1 MKRTIWN
8 AICHMKCWKK
18 NLASLF
24 CNLLPST
31 SHAVKFF
38 LLFFNFSYHM
48 ATFVKWIVYKN
59 EKCKIVSP
67 PISSWEG
74 YISGRLCQ
82 KLRGSI
88 KNLHVEV
95 TYNVQGDRGQ
105 KTYWA
110 YFVIA
115 VLSTLSTESQI
126 CEWVPKIWPMQFSG
140 VLYI

>member
-1 MKRTIWN
+1 MK
-8 AICHMKCWKK
+8 CHMPYEMLKNNKK

-67 PISSWEG
+67 PISSREG

-82 KLRGSI
+82 KLCGSI
-88 KNLHVEV
+88 KNLQVEV
-95 TYNVQGDRGQ
+95 TYNVQGDRVQ
-105 KTYWA
+105 KTCWA
-110 YFVIA
+110 YFDIA
-115 VLSTLSTESQI
+115 LLSTLSTESQI
-126 CEWVPKIWPMQFSG
+126 CELVPKIWPMQFSG